1 MEIETRDERPPG
13 LFWIGASSLVKIWRL
28 GTLGFRGEATRY
40 RTTYGFRLRGCRGK
54 EDERDLARGCCGETW
69 RVGVAGNPWMI
80 WRAEDAVRA
89 GNMNGR
95 GET

>member
-54 EDERDLARGCCGETW
+54 KDERDW
-69 RVGVAGNPWMI
+69 RVGVVGILACGC
-80 WRAEDAVRA
+80 RT
-89 GNMNGR
+89 GTQG
-95 GET
+95 